1 MKIREI
7 VGYLEN
13 IKESLNAAESS
24 ELAEILDK
32 DTYEKF
38 ESVLNKAQNK
48 LLDCKDL
55 KKENKKLRKEN
66 ESLQEKIAELE
77 SENKSLKHRE
87 EHEYEEEFAGPA
99 MG

>member
-32 DTYEKF
+32 DIYEKF
-38 ESVLNKAQNK
+38 ESVLNEAQNK
-48 LLDCKDL
+48 LLDCKKL
-55 KKENKKLRKEN
+55 KKENKKLRKEL
-66 ESLQEKIAELE
+66 ESLKA
-77 SENKSLKHRE
+77 ENKELQADLDTYKD
-87 EHEYEEEFAGPA
+87 EYDSPELD
-99 MG
+99 

>member
-38 ESVLNKAQNK
+38 ESVLNEAQNK
-48 LLDCKDL
+48 LLDCKKL

-66 ESLQEKIAELE
+66 ESLQEQVEYLHGTIDDLHELVDD
-77 SENKSLKHRE
+77 
-87 EHEYEEEFAGPA
+87 YEPELD
-99 MG
+99 